1 MPGTSDLR
9 RMFAREEIIRTIG
22 VHNALGAR
30 LGERAGFDAIWASG
44 LEMSASHGVPDAD
57 ILTMS
62 DLLDAIR
69 WITSAVGLP
78 VIADCDAG
86 YGNASNVAHMVRR
99 YEGAGVAAV
108 CIEDK
113 VFPKTNSFVSGRQ
126 RLVSIP
132 EFVGKLGAA
141 KAAQTDPDFIVI
153 ARIEALIAGYGL
165 DEALKRASA
174 YAAAGADAILIHA
187 KGKSPQPV
195 LDFLSS
201 WSGSTPVVVVP
212 TTYHEITGSELQQA
226 GAKMV
231 IYANHGLRAGTQA
244 VMEVFQEILR
254 TDGTTSS
261 EDRIAPVSTILELQ
275 GTQDLL
281 AHDAMYVLGT
291 EQHTHDAPLD
301 NGRPVAQ

>member
-1 MPGTSDLR
+1 MSATLELR
-9 RMFAREEIIRTIG
+9 KLFARTEIIRAIG

-44 LEMSASHGVPDAD
+44 LELSASHGVPDAD

-62 DLLDAIR
+62 DLLADIR
-69 WITSAVGLP
+69 WITSAVSSP

-86 YGNASNVAHMVRR
+86 YGNASNVAHMVRL
-99 YEGAGVAAV
+99 YEAAGVAAV

-113 VFPKTNSFVSGRQ
+113 VFPKTNSFIAGRQ
-126 RLVSIP
+126 RLASID
-132 EFVGKLGAA
+132 EFVGKIGAA
-141 KAAQTDPDFIVI
+141 KAAQTDPNFVVI
-153 ARIEALIAGYGL
+153 ARVESLIAGYGL

-174 YAAAGADAILIHA
+174 YAEAGADAILIHA
-187 KGKSPQPV
+187 KDKSPQPV

-201 WSGSTPVVVVP
+201 WDRPVPVVVVP
-212 TTYHEITGSELQQA
+212 TMYHGITGSELERA
-226 GAKMV
+226 GAKLV

-261 EDRIAPVSTILELQ
+261 EDRIAPLDTILELQ
-275 GTQDLL
+275 GTSELL
-281 AHDAMYVLGT
+281 AHDAKYVRSGDPSTNGT
-291 EQHTHDAPLD
+291 RVNHSRSVE
-301 NGRPVAQ
+301 G

>member
-1 MPGTSDLR
+1 MPGKSDLR
-9 RMFAREEIIRTIG
+9 KLFARDDIIRTIG

-30 LGERAGFDAIWASG
+30 LGERAGFDAVWASG

-62 DLLDAIR
+62 DLLAAIH
-69 WITSAVGLP
+69 WITSAVRVP

-99 YEGAGVAAV
+99 YEAAGVAAV

-132 EFVGKLGAA
+132 EFVGKLAAA

-153 ARIEALIAGYGL
+153 ARVEALIAGHGL
-165 DEALKRASA
+165 DEALKRATA
-174 YAAAGADAILIHA
+174 YAEAGADAILIHA
-187 KGKSPQPV
+187 KGASPQPV
-195 LDFLSS
+195 LDFLSA
-201 WSGSTPVVVVP
+201 WNGAAPVVVVP
-212 TTYHEITGSELQQA
+212 TTYHVITGKELQQA

-231 IYANHGLRAGTQA
+231 IYANHGIRAGTQA
-244 VMEVFQEILR
+244 MIDVFGEILR

-261 EDRIAPVSTILELQ
+261 EDHIAPLDAILELQ
-275 GTQDLL
+275 GTYDLL
-281 AHDAMYVLGT
+281 AHDARYVRGAD
-291 EQHTHDAPLD
+291 QPVHDTASD

>member
-1 MPGTSDLR
+1 
-9 RMFAREEIIRTIG
+9 MFAREEIVRAIG

-30 LGERAGFDAIWASG
+30 LGERAGFDALWASG
-44 LEMSASHGVPDAD
+44 LELSASHGVPDAD

-62 DLLDAIR
+62 DLLAAIR
-69 WITSAVGLP
+69 WITSAVRIP

-113 VFPKTNSFVSGRQ
+113 MFPKTNSFVSGRQ
-126 RLVSIP
+126 QLVSIP

-153 ARIEALIAGYGL
+153 ARVEALIAGYGL

-174 YAAAGADAILIHA
+174 YAEAGADAILIHA

-201 WSGSTPVVVVP
+201 WDRPTPVVVVP
-212 TTYHEITGSELQQA
+212 TTYHEITGSELERA
-226 GAKMV
+226 GAKVV

-254 TDGTTSS
+254 SDGTTSS
-261 EDRIAPVSTILELQ
+261 EDRITPLNTILELQ
-275 GTQDLL
+275 GTDDLL
-281 AHDAMYVLGT
+281 AHDAMYVRGADSPA
-291 EQHTHDAPLD
+291 HDTNSD
-301 NGRPVAQ
+301 SGHSVAR